1 MANSHSQRYLLIRF
15 FTKDPISAETVKQ
28 TVFRSVEDMLGKLG
42 SAQMKARLIA
52 FEQTTG
58 RAVFRCDAGSAEKL
72 RAAVALITHANGKPA
87 AAMVTRSS
95 GTIKSLKLGIQRH
108 RK

>member
-1 MANSHSQRYLLIRF
+1 MNRRSQRYLLIRF

-28 TVFRSVEDMLGKLG
+28 TLFRSVEDMLGRLG
-42 SAQMKARLIA
+42 SAEMNARLIA

-58 RAVFRCDAGSAEKL
+58 RAVFRCEAGCVEKM
-72 RAAVALITHANGKPA
+72 RAAVALITHVNGKPA

-95 GTIKSLKLGIQRH
+95 GTIKSLNLRTQRH